1 VKILVSE
8 RGGISISSSSSI
20 PVSYSTA
27 GREKQGSLG
36 SFPALGQGEEGGL
49 TEEGGA
55 FAPEDGE
62 GGPADD
68 QVVRGA
74 AGGAV
79 CGDAAGVLH
88 QLLGLAAGEGGKFP
102 GEGHPLAIKG

>member
-1 VKILVSE
+1 MLTARWM
-8 RGGISISSSSSI
+8 RG
-20 PVSYSTA
+20 A
-27 GREKQGSLG
+27 EKQGSLG
-36 SFPALGQGEEGGL
+36 SFPAPGQGEKGGF

-74 AGGAV
+74 AGRAV
-79 CGDAAGVLH
+79 YRDAAGVLY
-88 QLLGLAAGEGGKFP
+88 QLLGLAAGEGGEVPAKATRLP
-102 GEGHPLAIKG
+102 